1 MLNKLAEACYNGN
14 VPKIVDPEA
23 RREEVVEAVFRVVRR
38 HGLEQASLRNVA
50 EEAGLAIG
58 SVRHYFAGHTELMVF
73 AMQAMAERVERRLL
87 EHVERLATAAD
98 RMPVAESMLAEL
110 LPLDERRRDEA
121 TIWLA
126 FATAARTRPELR
138 PHAEEAF
145 DGMRRL
151 VRRVLDGARALGRLR
166 EDADLEVETDRLC
179 ALIDGL
185 TVQAVLHPDRVD
197 AGTMTRALRAHLA
210 SLTR

>member
-1 MLNKLAEACYNGN
+1 M
-14 VPKIVDPEA
+14 PKIVDPES
-23 RREEVVEAVFRVVRR
+23 RREEVVEALFRVVRR
-38 HGLEQASLRNVA
+38 EGLEHASLRNVA
-50 EEAGLAIG
+50 EEAELAIG

-73 AMQAMAERVERRLL
+73 AMQAMAERVMGRLL
-87 EHVERLATAAD
+87 EHVEKLTTADDRL
-98 RMPVAESMLAEL
+98 PVAEAMLAEL
-110 LPLDERRRDEA
+110 LPLDERRREEA

-138 PHAEEAF
+138 PHAEESY

-151 VRRVLDGARALGRLR
+151 VFKVLDGARRLDRLR
-166 EDADLEVETDRLC
+166 EDADLEVETERLS

-185 TVQAVLHPDRVD
+185 TLHAVLHPDRVD
-197 AGTMTRALRAHLA
+197 ADLMTGVLRRHLQ